1 MEILH
6 DDFQLPGE
14 DGGDGIRWHV
24 NDRRRVHVYE
34 RCSQFSILQR
44 MPTAY
49 MWASPMPRR
58 ALDQF
63 HLVLKKCPAQ
73 HQKMRDVMVYRD
85 KSALRPEERT
95 FIELLHKEAAQTV
108 K

>member
-1 MEILH
+1 MC
-6 DDFQLPGE
+6 
-14 DGGDGIRWHV
+14 IR
-24 NDRRRVHVYE
+24 D
-34 RCSQFSILQR
+34 
-44 MPTAY
+44 
-49 MWASPMPRR
+49 RR

-73 HQKMRDVMVYRD
+73 HQKMRDVMVYPD
-85 KSALRPEERT
+85 KSALRPEERA

>member
-1 MEILH
+1 
-6 DDFQLPGE
+6 
-14 DGGDGIRWHV
+14 
-24 NDRRRVHVYE
+24 
-34 RCSQFSILQR
+34 
-44 MPTAY
+44 
-49 MWASPMPRR
+49 MPRR

-73 HQKMRDVMVYRD
+73 HQKMRDVMVYPD
-85 KSALRPEERT
+85 KSALRPEERA